1 LTTEAISV
9 KNKSTKNV
17 EREVGITKPAPIAK
31 ITYPVFK
38 GILPRTR
45 LFRHLE
51 NSRDRPI
58 IWVSGPPG
66 SGKTTL
72 VASYLDSCKIPSL
85 WYKVDEGDAD
95 IATFFYYMS
104 LAVKRAVPQKRKPL
118 PLLTPEYLQG
128 ITTFTKR
135 YFENLFSRLN
145 PSTPPFKKGDK
156 GGFIIVFDN
165 YQQVPAGSKF
175 HEVIRDGLSVI
186 PEKINIIV
194 MSRGSLPKQLVR
206 WQANNKIS
214 FLGWDEI
221 RFTLDESREIVRM
234 KGRKELTEEAI
245 IQLHKKTEGWAA
257 GLVLMMEIA
266 KIKNIDYQLL
276 NKFTPEEIF
285 DYFLDEI
292 FNKTDRETQEFLLKT
307 SFLPKITTQMAEKL
321 TGISKSGQILSDLN
335 QNNYFTKMLS
345 STEPVYQYHPLF
357 VEFLLS
363 RARDYFAYDEISM
376 IKRSAAMLLE
386 EDGQVEDAARLLLD
400 AKDWD
405 GFVRIILSQA
415 KSLIAQGRSKT
426 LQEWIMHIPEEIL
439 GNTPY
444 LLYWLG
450 VCRMPFNPNES
461 LPYFEKAFHQ
471 FKNQRDAAGI
481 FLSLSDVL
489 DSISHSFSAF
499 QRFDQWI
506 SIFYELLSEYKE
518 FPSKEIEARVINSM
532 LYAFMLRQP
541 QHPDY
546 ETWSERALAI
556 TKDIGDI
563 NIRMHTLMPLVGYR
577 LFSGELSKAKLM
589 IDSFRGIIQ
598 SSAVTQL
605 VLIWL
610 KDEEAVYYRE
620 TANFEECHK
629 STTEGLKLASE
640 SGVHFM
646 DHFLLGNGAAGALS
660 TGEMGTAKKYL
671 HDLSLY
677 LGRMPLWAECH
688 YYTLETWSALLQKNL
703 SKALSHANMALKL
716 SGQVG
721 MPQTEAIYHLG
732 KALVMHELGKE
743 GEALEHIAEARKI
756 CSSVKILQVEF
767 GCLLAEAQFAFD
779 CGDDEQGVDFL
790 RKAMAIGK
798 EQGYVTTDFW
808 IPSVMAKLCVKAL
821 EASIEVEYVQNLV
834 RRRNIIPDSP
844 PFECDNWPWPLKI
857 FTFGRFGLLKDGKP
871 LRFSGKV
878 QHKALSMLKAL
889 IALGGREVKEDRL
902 VDILWS
908 EAEGDAAHSAFTTT
922 LSRLRHFLG
931 IEKAIKFQEGK
942 ATLDPC
948 YCCVDAWAFER
959 ILGQVETAWK
969 ERPTESDMINII
981 QMAEKAI
988 KMYTGPFLSGDTEPW
1003 MISLRERLRNKFLR
1017 NVGRLGHYYELIGE
1031 LNKAVDYYQKGLE
1044 VDDLAEEFYQRLIKC
1059 YHQMGRR
1066 AEALSIYKR
1075 CCQILSSVLGIEP
1088 SQETEAI
1095 YKALKS

>member
-1 LTTEAISV
+1 MVKETTQL
-9 KNKSTKNV
+9 
-17 EREVGITKPAPIAK
+17 AK
-31 ITYPVFK
+31 ITRPVFTN
-38 GILPRTR
+38 IFPRER

-72 VASYLDSCKIPSL
+72 IASYLDSYKIPSI

-95 IATFFYYMS
+95 IATFFYYMGIAAKKAAPGKLKS
-104 LAVKRAVPQKRKPL
+104 L
-118 PLLTPEYLQG
+118 PLLTPEYLQD
-128 ITTFTKR
+128 IPTFSQR
-135 YFENLFSRLN
+135 YFENLYSRLK
-145 PSTPPFKKGDK
+145 PPGVL
-156 GGFIIVFDN
+156 ILDN
-165 YQQVPAGSKF
+165 YQEVPLNSKF
-175 HEVIRDGLSVI
+175 HEMIVHGLGAI
-186 PEKINIIV
+186 PKGFNAIV
-194 MSRGSLPKQLVR
+194 LSRKEPPQAFARLLVNNRMS
-206 WQANNKIS
+206 I
-214 FLGWDEI
+214 LGWNEI
-221 RFTLDESREIVRM
+221 RFTMEESKKIFRT
-234 KGRKELTEEAI
+234 KGRENISDEVFLQA
-245 IQLHKKTEGWAA
+245 HKKTGGWIA
-257 GLVLMMEIA
+257 GLVLIMKSA
-266 KIKNIDYQLL
+266 GLKQIDNSELEAL
-276 NKFTPEEIF
+276 IPEEIF
-285 DYFLDEI
+285 HYFAVEI
-292 FNKTDRETQEFLLKT
+292 FEKTDKEIREFLLKT
-307 SFLPKITTQMAEKL
+307 AFLPRVNAHMAETL
-321 TGISKSGQILSDLN
+321 TAISISGKILSDLN
-335 QNNYFTKMLS
+335 QDNYFTERRSDYK
-345 STEPVYQYHPLF
+345 PVYEYHPLF
-357 VEFLLS
+357 REFLLS
-363 RARDYFAYDEISM
+363 RAKNLFNRDEV
-376 IKRSAAMLLE
+376 AALQRNAALLSKE
-386 EDGQVEDAARLLLD
+386 EGWIEDAVTLARE
-400 AKDWD
+400 AEDWEE
-405 GFVRIILSQA
+405 FVNLILSQSL
-415 KSLIAQGRSKT
+415 SLISGGRFKT
-426 LQEWIMHIPEEIL
+426 FEDWIVSVPGEIRDKIPWLQ
-439 GNTPY
+439 
-444 LLYWLG
+444 YWLG

-481 FLSLSDVL
+481 FLSLSGVL

-546 ETWSERALAI
+546 ETWSERAIAI

-563 NIRMHTLMPLVGYR
+563 NVRMRTLMPLADYR
-577 LFSGELSKAKLM
+577 FFSGELSKAKLM

-610 KDEEAVYYRE
+610 KDEETLYYRL

-629 STTEGLKLASE
+629 SATEGLKLASE
-640 SGVHFM
+640 SGIHFM
-646 DHFLLGNGAAGALS
+646 DHFLLGHGAAGALS

-688 YYTLETWSALLQKNL
+688 YHTLETWSALLQKNL

-716 SGQVG
+716 SDQVG

-779 CGDDEQGVDFL
+779 RGDDEQGLDFL
-790 RKAMAIGK
+790 RKAMATGK

-808 IPSVMAKLCVKAL
+808 IPSVMAKLCVKAI

-844 PFECDNWPWPLKI
+844 PFECDNWPWRLKI
-857 FTFGRFGLLKDGKP
+857 YTFGRFGLVKDGKP
-871 LRFSGKV
+871 FHFSGKV
-878 QHKALSMLKAL
+878 QHKALSLLKAL
-889 IALGGREVKEDRL
+889 IAFGGREVKEDRL
-902 VDILWS
+902 VDIFWP
-908 EAEGDAAHSAFTTT
+908 EAEGDAAHSAFTTN
-922 LSRLRHFLG
+922 LSRLRQLLG
-931 IEKAIKFQEGK
+931 IEKSVKFQEGK

-948 YCCVDAWAFER
+948 YCWVDAWAFER

-969 ERPTESDMINII
+969 ERPTVSDMIKTI

-988 KMYTGPFLSGDTEPW
+988 KIYTGAFLSGDTEPW

-1017 NVGRLGHYYELIGE
+1017 NIGRLGHYYELIGE
-1031 LNKAVDYYQKGLE
+1031 LNKAVDYYQKGLD

-1066 AEALSIYKR
+1066 AEALSVYNQCKKT
-1075 CCQILSSVLGIEP
+1075 LSAVLGIEP
-1088 SQETEAI
+1088 SHETEAI